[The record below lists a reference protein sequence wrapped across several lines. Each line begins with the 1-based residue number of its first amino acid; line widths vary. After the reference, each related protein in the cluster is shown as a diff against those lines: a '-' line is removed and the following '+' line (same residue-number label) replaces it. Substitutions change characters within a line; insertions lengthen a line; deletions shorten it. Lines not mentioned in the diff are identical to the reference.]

1 MLHRRSF
8 LQSIGL
14 LSVLPLSKQSLDIN
28 NFNTIRYSK
37 RFKISLNAYSF
48 NSLLTKQELSLE
60 RLIDFCV
67 AEGFDA
73 VDLTGYYFPGYPA
86 VPSNDY
92 IFHIKNTLHRKGLSL
107 SGTGIRT
114 DFTNPDPKE
123 RQKDIA
129 LTKRWIDVAAKLGA
143 PVLRIFSGKQ
153 QPTGYD
159 WNTVADWIIK
169 DFAVCVDYAKT
180 KGVIIGL
187 QNHNDFIKTA
197 AQSLYFLERLDK
209 NWFGLVLDIGSF
221 NNGDPYPEIE
231 AVIPYAVNWQL
242 KELVLQN
249 GKSVPVDLKK
259 LFAIIHKSNYR
270 GYLPIETLRP
280 DNPFDIVPMFLKKVQ
295 GSIGE

>member
-28 NFNTIRYSK
+28 NFNTIRHSN

-48 NSLLTKQELSLE
+48 NSLLTKQEFSLE

-86 VPSNDY
+86 VPSDDY

-129 LTKRWIDVAAKLGA
+129 LTKMWIDVAAKLGA

-197 AQSLYFLERLDK
+197 SQSLYFLERLDK

-280 DNPFDIVPMFLKKVQ
+280 DNPFDIVPMFLKKVR
-295 GSIGE
+295 GSMGV

>member
-1 MLHRRSF
+1 MLQRRSF

-28 NFNTIRYSK
+28 NFNAIRHSN

-60 RLIDFCV
+60 GLIDFCV

-73 VDLTGYYFPGYPA
+73 VDLTGYYFPGYPE
-86 VPSNDY
+86 VPSDDY

-129 LTKRWIDVAAKLGA
+129 LTKMWIDVAAKLGA

-153 QPTGYD
+153 QPTGYE

-180 KGVIIGL
+180 KGVIIGV

-197 AQSLYFLERLDK
+197 AESLYFLKRLDK

-259 LFAIIHKSNYR
+259 LFAIIQKSNYR

-280 DNPFDIVPMFLKKVQ
+280 DNPFDIVPMFLKKVR
-295 GSIGE
+295 GSMGV

>member
-28 NFNTIRYSK
+28 NFNTIRHSN

-60 RLIDFCV
+60 GLIDFCV

-86 VPSNDY
+86 VPSDDY

-153 QPTGYD
+153 QPTGYE

-280 DNPFDIVPMFLKKVQ
+280 DNPFDIVPMFLKKVR
-295 GSIGE
+295 GSMGV